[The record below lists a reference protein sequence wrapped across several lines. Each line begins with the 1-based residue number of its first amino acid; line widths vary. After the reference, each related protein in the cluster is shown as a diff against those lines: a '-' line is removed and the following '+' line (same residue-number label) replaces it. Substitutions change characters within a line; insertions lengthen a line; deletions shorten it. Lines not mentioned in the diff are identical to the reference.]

1 MQVLLWW
8 ICFSLVLSCRI
19 WVGFF
24 SVYHIENHSM
34 YVIQYSL
41 VKVLNLS
48 VLLYWKMWAFCMR
61 LNTFRNT
68 EEGTNRKVPSAA
80 FHAVACIGDCP
91 AYGCASQLF
100 WFWNSSVVTLAP
112 GWKEIDIW
120 KILSVLVVFHVIK
133 QVWMKASQHHIRFLL
148 FVDCILRNSALN
160 RCSAIDINSIW
171 PVC

>member
-1 MQVLLWW
+1 MNWFKNNNMVLVNVKLVLNIGSDVLLFPFQIAANWGMKK
-8 ICFSLVLSCRI
+8 CRYCCGECAFHLYYLVGFG
-19 WVGFF
+19 WDFF

-34 YVIQYSL
+34 YVIQHSL
-41 VKVLNLS
+41 VKVLNWS

-68 EEGTNRKVPSAA
+68 EKGANRKVPSAA
-80 FHAVACIGDCP
+80 FHAFACIGDCP

-120 KILSVLVVFHVIK
+120 KTLKVF
-133 QVWMKASQHHIRFLL
+133 
-148 FVDCILRNSALN
+148 
-160 RCSAIDINSIW
+160 
-171 PVC
+171 